1 MKSVWYK
8 QFPSFRVTQGWK
20 YTFALIYCLYNLTV
34 ALNQILSADVLT
46 DLIANHKF
54 CYLFFNYDSIRL
66 EDIKNVWAD
75 FRTHY
80 FHLSHLLGVFVHKL
94 VVFEWLES
102 LEVCNPKCI
111 MPNFSSVSIYKVSK
125 CMTPSVFKI
134 CSDVVQCIPALTKV
148 YEEKR
153 LT

>member
-8 QFPSFRVTQGWK
+8 QFLSFRVTQDWK

-34 ALNQILSADVLT
+34 ALNQSLSADVL
-46 DLIANHKF
+46 IENHKF
-54 CYLFFNYDSIRL
+54 CYYYFFTPDYDSIRL

-94 VVFEWLES
+94 VVFKRLDS

-134 CSDVVQCIPALTKV
+134 CSDVVQCIPAERKSM
-148 YEEKR
+148 KKKG
-153 LT
+153 

>member
-54 CYLFFNYDSIRL
+54 CYLFFLRQTMIPSDWRISTMFELILEHIIFIRVYQTL
-66 EDIKNVWAD
+66 LISV
-75 FRTHY
+75 
-80 FHLSHLLGVFVHKL
+80 HLMHL
-94 VVFEWLES
+94 
-102 LEVCNPKCI
+102 
-111 MPNFSSVSIYKVSK
+111 
-125 CMTPSVFKI
+125 T
-134 CSDVVQCIPALTKV
+134 
-148 YEEKR
+148 
-153 LT
+153 